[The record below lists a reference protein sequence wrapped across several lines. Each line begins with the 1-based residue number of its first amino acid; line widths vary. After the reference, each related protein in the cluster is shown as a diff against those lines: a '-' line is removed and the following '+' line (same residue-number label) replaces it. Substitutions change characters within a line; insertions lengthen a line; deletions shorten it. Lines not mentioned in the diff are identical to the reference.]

1 MSGYGQQ
8 PTDDRLE
15 SATLVQSMESTKDT
29 IVRRITESAATVDSA
44 DVQAAAAKLTAAVEY
59 RFDVAKADV
68 DRIMAGRALSPAA
81 SRRRRLGG
89 GPRRWLWLC
98 GGPLLRRRGK
108 DATRWI
114 SATAVHGGGAARR
127 TTATTWQDEEDQDGD
142 GAAGHGEEVHGSGGP
157 RRWLCVGGGP
167 RWWLWLG
174 RRSPAAAA
182 RQGRSEKDHGGD
194 ATGRG
199 EDDQGGGGPR
209 GWRGK
214 GAARRTTAATR
225 QDAARRTRV
234 VAVRQDVVTRTT
246 AATRQ
251 DAVRR
256 STAAAVRQGAARWS
270 TAVVARQ
277 GLARMSTAAR
287 LSQDVAQGP

>member
-8 PTDDRLE
+8 PTGDRLE

-59 RFDVAKADV
+59 SALPSGVSTTAAWRWSPAVAV
-68 DRIMAGRALSPAA
+68 ALRWSPAA
-81 SRRRRLGG
+81 AARQGRDEVDQRDG
-89 GPRRWLWLC
+89 GPRGWRSEEDH
-98 GGPLLRRRGK
+98 GDDVAGRGK
-108 DATRWI
+108 
-114 SATAVHGGGAARR
+114 
-127 TTATTWQDEEDQDGD
+127 EDQDGD

-174 RRSPAAAA
+174 RRSPAVAA

-256 STAAAVRQGAARWS
+256 STAAAVWQGTARWS

-287 LSQDVAQGP
+287 LSQDVARGP

>member
-8 PTDDRLE
+8 PTGDRLE
-15 SATLVQSMESTKDT
+15 SATLVQSLESTKDT

-68 DRIMAGRALSPAA
+68 DRIMAGRDQALVLIDRATPTWIGA
-81 SRRRRLGG
+81 
-89 GPRRWLWLC
+89 
-98 GGPLLRRRGK
+98 
-108 DATRWI
+108 DATSWI

-127 TTATTWQDEEDQDGD
+127 ITATTWQDAARRTRTATERQDMARRST
-142 GAAGHGEEVHGSGGP
+142 AAAVLGGGCGLAAVPGGGCGSGG
-157 RRWLCVGGGP
+157 
-167 RWWLWLG
+167 
-174 RRSPAAAA
+174 SPQL
-182 RQGRSEKDHGGD
+182 RL
-194 ATGRG
+194 
-199 EDDQGGGGPR
+199 
-209 GWRGK
+209 RGK
-214 GAARRTTAATR
+214 GAARRTM
-225 QDAARRTRV
+225 
-234 VAVRQDVVTRTT
+234 

-277 GLARMSTAAR
+277 GSARMSTAAR
-287 LSQDVAQGP
+287 LSQDVARGP

>member
-8 PTDDRLE
+8 PTGDRLE

-68 DRIMAGRALSPAA
+68 DRIMAGRG
-81 SRRRRLGG
+81 RDEVDQRDG
-89 GPRRWLWLC
+89 GPRGWRSEEDHGDDVAGC
-98 GGPLLRRRGK
+98 GK
-108 DATRWI
+108 
-114 SATAVHGGGAARR
+114 
-127 TTATTWQDEEDQDGD
+127 EDQDGD

-256 STAAAVRQGAARWS
+256 STAAAVRQGAARWP

-287 LSQDVAQGP
+287 LSQDVARGP